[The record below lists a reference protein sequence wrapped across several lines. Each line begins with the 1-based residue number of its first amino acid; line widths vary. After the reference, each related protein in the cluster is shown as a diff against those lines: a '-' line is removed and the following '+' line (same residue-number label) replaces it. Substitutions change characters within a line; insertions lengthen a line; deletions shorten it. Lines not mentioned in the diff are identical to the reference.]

1 MPNIL
6 EKKWNNEI
14 RRYRRRLFCRI
25 FLMAQ
30 IRYGSGALL
39 VSGVFFLIFRLFAAK
54 NNSLFLPAA
63 LLPAGLSSAAALC
76 FAVRKCPAVS
86 ALRTAFAALTPE
98 GGRVLSF
105 FETRDEKFA
114 PLPELPPFPRVS
126 YLTCRRDL
134 LLLLAAAFFGTAT
147 LFVPV
152 KSDFSPVSP
161 AVLDVKDEK
170 ENLSRSLE
178 TLKELSPK
186 GTEKALALQKE
197 LEEAVRRADPA
208 SPGRTYELLQE
219 LNRRTRQELAQESS
233 QSTQLM
239 DQLNALRQLAE
250 NVSKDKSSS
259 EKFTQ
264 LLKELAGKNPALADS
279 LKKGN
284 FNGRS
289 LSPEEIK
296 KLASSLKTEA
306 DRLKKALEDMSC
318 YSETAHSGK
327 KSDPAASRQ
336 ELKEF
341 LKNNV
346 PGSDDMIEAL
356 TNRSDACPGNGTGSG
371 TSDGPGQGGPARGGG
386 SAPLEF
392 SNIPVEMDTKMV
404 DRKAVPAKPGF
415 LKDSTVLGRFAS
427 GFSPKPANA
436 ATPRAGTLQNGP
448 ARTAFQESAI
458 HPAHRRAVR
467 RYFERKEP

>member
-1 MPNIL
+1 MPNIQ
-6 EKKWNNEI
+6 EKQWNNEI

-54 NNSLFLPAA
+54 NNSLFLLAA
-63 LLPAGLSSAAALC
+63 FLPAGLSSAAALC

-105 FETRDEKFA
+105 FETHDEQFA
-114 PLPELPPFPRVS
+114 PLPEPPPAPRVS
-126 YLTCRRDL
+126 YLTWRRDL
-134 LLLLAAAFFGTAT
+134 LLFLAAALFGTGT

-152 KSDFSPVSP
+152 KSASAPLSP

-170 ENLSRSLE
+170 ENLSRSLG
-178 TLKELSPK
+178 TLKELSPR

-197 LEEAVRRADPA
+197 LEEAVRHADPA

-219 LNRRTRQELAQESS
+219 LNRRTRQELTRESAQ
-233 QSTQLM
+233 TAQLM
-239 DQLNALRQLAE
+239 DQLNVLRQLAE
-250 NVSKDKSSS
+250 NVSKNKSSS

-264 LLKELAGKNPALADS
+264 LLKELAQKNPALADS
-279 LKKGN
+279 LKKGD
-284 FNGRS
+284 FNGQN
-289 LSPEEIK
+289 LSPEEMK

-306 DRLKKALEDMSC
+306 DRLKKALDDMSC
-318 YSETAHSGK
+318 YNETASSRK
-327 KSDPAASRQ
+327 TSDPAAARK
-336 ELKEF
+336 ELEEF

-346 PGSDDMIEAL
+346 PGSDDLLEAL
-356 TNRSDACPGNGTGSG
+356 TNRSDACSGNGMESG
-371 TSDGPGQGGPARGGG
+371 TSDGPGQGGPSRGGG

-404 DRKAVPAKPGF
+404 DRKAVPAKPGS
-415 LKDSTVLGRFAS
+415 LKDSSFLGRFAS
-427 GFSPKPANA
+427 DLPPQTTNA
-436 ATPRAGTLQNGP
+436 APPQAGHLQNGP

>member
-1 MPNIL
+1 
-6 EKKWNNEI
+6 
-14 RRYRRRLFCRI
+14 
-25 FLMAQ
+25 MAQ

-39 VSGVFFLIFRLFAAK
+39 VSGVFFLIFRLFAVK
-54 NNSLFLPAA
+54 EYSLFLLAA

-105 FETRDEKFA
+105 FETRDEQFA
-114 PLPELPPFPRVS
+114 PLPELPPAPRVS
-126 YLTCRRDL
+126 YLTWRRDL
-134 LLLLAAAFFGTAT
+134 LLLLTAAFFGTGV

-152 KSDFSPVSP
+152 KSASAPVSP
-161 AVLDVKDEK
+161 AVLDVKDENEK
-170 ENLSRSLE
+170 LTRSLE
-178 TLKELSPK
+178 TLKELSPQ

-197 LEEAVRRADPA
+197 LEEAVRHADPA
-208 SPGRTYELLQE
+208 APGRTYELLQE
-219 LNRRTRQELAQESS
+219 LNRRTRQELTRESAQ
-233 QSTQLM
+233 TAQLM
-239 DQLNALRQLAE
+239 DQLNVLRQLAE
-250 NVSKDKSSS
+250 NLNKGKTSSNA

-264 LLKELAGKNPALADS
+264 LLNELAQKNPALADS
-279 LKKGN
+279 LKKGC
-284 FNGRS
+284 FNGQH
-289 LSPEEIK
+289 LSPEEMK

-306 DRLKKALEDMSC
+306 DRLKKALDNMSC
-318 YSETAHSGK
+318 YNETASSGK
-327 KSDPAASRQ
+327 TPDPAAARK
-336 ELKEF
+336 ELEEF

-346 PGSDDMIEAL
+346 PGSDDLLEAL
-356 TNRSDACPGNGTGSG
+356 TNRSDTCAGNGMESG
-371 TSDGPGQGGPARGGG
+371 TESGPGQGGPSRGGG

-404 DRKAVPAKPGF
+404 DRKAVPAKQGT
-415 LKDSTVLGRFAS
+415 LKDSQVLGRFAS
-427 GFSPKPANA
+427 DLPPKTTNA
-436 ATPRAGTLQNGP
+436 APPQAGHLQNGP

>member
-1 MPNIL
+1 M
-6 EKKWNNEI
+6 
-14 RRYRRRLFCRI
+14 
-25 FLMAQ
+25 
-30 IRYGSGALL
+30 
-39 VSGVFFLIFRLFAAK
+39 
-54 NNSLFLPAA
+54 
-63 LLPAGLSSAAALC
+63 
-76 FAVRKCPAVS
+76 
-86 ALRTAFAALTPE
+86 
-98 GGRVLSF
+98 LSF

-114 PLPELPPFPRVS
+114 PLPEPPHFPRVS
-126 YLTCRRDL
+126 YLTRRRDL
-134 LLLLAAAFFGTAT
+134 ILLLAAALFGTGT

-152 KSDFSPVSP
+152 KSASAPLSP

-178 TLKELSPK
+178 TLKELSPR

-219 LNRRTRQELAQESS
+219 LNRRTRQELTQESS

-264 LLKELAGKNPALADS
+264 LLTELAKKNPALADS

-306 DRLKKALEDMSC
+306 DRLKKALDNMSC
-318 YSETAHSGK
+318 YNETAHSGK
-327 KSDPAASRQ
+327 TPDPAAARK
-336 ELKEF
+336 ELEEF

-346 PGSDDMIEAL
+346 PGSDDLIEAL
-356 TNRSDACPGNGTGSG
+356 TNRSDACSGNGTGSG

-404 DRKAVPAKPGF
+404 DRKAVPATPGG
-415 LKDSTVLGRFAS
+415 LKDSSFLGRFAS

-436 ATPRAGTLQNGP
+436 AAPQAGHLQNGP

-467 RYFERKEP
+467 RYFERKKP